1 MAQPIDAER
10 RRELFGDSDS
20 DSDSG
25 SDNGG
30 ESNIG
35 SSAAPGVGGAG
46 GAGGAGAGGAT
57 VASSTSRPASNGPMQ
72 FHEGTE
78 EELVAAAVKSVA
90 KGDLEQMWQFIDQF
104 CLERHWMVGAVRV
117 NMCLYGGF
125 VSMSHHAMMHCGLIC
140 CSR

>member
-57 VASSTSRPASNGPMQ
+57 VA
-72 FHEGTE
+72 
-78 EELVAAAVKSVA
+78 
-90 KGDLEQMWQFIDQF
+90 
-104 CLERHWMVGAVRV
+104 
-117 NMCLYGGF
+117 
-125 VSMSHHAMMHCGLIC
+125 
-140 CSR
+140 